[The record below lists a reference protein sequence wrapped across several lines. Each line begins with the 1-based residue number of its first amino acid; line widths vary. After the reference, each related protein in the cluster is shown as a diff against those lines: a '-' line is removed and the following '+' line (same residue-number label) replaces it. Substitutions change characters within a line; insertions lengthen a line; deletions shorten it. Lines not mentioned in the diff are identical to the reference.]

1 MTFHRLFF
9 AAAVGLAGAAL
20 LVVGLWSG
28 YAALG
33 TEESELWWL
42 ALGLAVPG
50 LVLVV
55 AGYRW
60 MNREIARGEAEGRA
74 DDQLSP

>member
-9 AAAVGLAGAAL
+9 AAVVGLAGAAL

-33 TEESELWWL
+33 IDDANLGWL

-50 LVLVV
+50 LVLLA

-60 MNREIARGEAEGRA
+60 MTRELARGAREDA
-74 DDQLSP
+74 DRRV

>member
-9 AAAVGLAGAAL
+9 AATIGLAGAAL
-20 LVVGLWSG
+20 VLVSLWSG

-33 TEESELWWL
+33 TNDTDLGWL
-42 ALGLAVPG
+42 TLLLLIPG

-60 MNREIARGEAEGRA
+60 MNRELGRGAEEDAER
-74 DDQLSP
+74 SS